1 MSLSSRVLARM
12 FRVDVPPWMEEPT
25 RLGRL
30 LKGVALV
37 VICALVIYP
46 FLIVLG
52 TSLAPRQEIIDGGG
66 FVLIPHHP
74 TLEAYRVVLSGGVV
88 ARSAVVSIG
97 ITLVGTAASLV
108 CTVMLAYG
116 LSRPH
121 TTGTRPI
128 LLLMLGTFLFAPG
141 IIPNYLVVKQLG
153 LLDSYAALVVPVLL
167 NAFNVV
173 VVRAFFQAIPDE
185 LIDAARIDGAGEVRI
200 LTRIVLPLSRAVL
213 AVVALYYAVS
223 YWNTFFNAIL
233 YLSDSSRW
241 PLQVILRKYVI
252 QGDSMTA
259 TALGVQTLPPSQSLQ
274 MAVLVIAIVPIAAV
288 YPFLQKYFVRGVLT
302 GAIKG

>member
-1 MSLSSRVLARM
+1 MSLSSRVLARL

-25 RLGRL
+25 RLGRA
-30 LKGVALV
+30 LKAVALI
-37 VICALVIYP
+37 VICVLVIYP

-52 TSLAPRQEIIDGGG
+52 TSLAPRQEIINGGG

-88 ARSAVVSIG
+88 ARSALVSIG

-116 LSRPH
+116 LSRPN

-153 LLDSYAALVVPVLL
+153 LLDSYAALIVPVLL

-173 VVRAFFQAIPDE
+173 VVRAFFQGIPDE

-233 YLSDSSRW
+233 YLSDASKW

-259 TALGVQTLPPSQSLQ
+259 TALGVHTLPPSQSLQ

>member
-66 FVLIPHHP
+66 FVLVPHHP

-141 IIPNYLVVKQLG
+141 IIPSYLVVKQLG

-302 GAIKG
+302 GAVKG

>member
-88 ARSAVVSIG
+88 ARSAVVSIA

>member
-1 MSLSSRVLARM
+1 VL
-12 FRVDVPPWMEEPT
+12 V
-25 RLGRL
+25 
-30 LKGVALV
+30 
-37 VICALVIYP
+37 
-46 FLIVLG
+46 
-52 TSLAPRQEIIDGGG
+52 
-66 FVLIPHHP
+66 PHHP

-141 IIPNYLVVKQLG
+141 IIPIYLVVKQLG

-302 GAIKG
+302 GAVKG